1 MASHSMKQP
10 ECALS
15 ILITLLFP
23 SLSFSDAE
31 SGSLVRESERERKS
45 SDSLQRAAVLVT
57 VFFIPTENSR
67 YSSLEYISILFYDKA
82 SFISE

>member
-1 MASHSMKQP
+1 MGGRLFFILPYKVFEFMASHSMKQP

-31 SGSLVRESERERKS
+31 SGWREREREREK
-45 SDSLQRAAVLVT
+45 RERERETVLYLNNHPTT
-57 VFFIPTENSR
+57 VGHVIVSC
-67 YSSLEYISILFYDKA
+67 A
-82 SFISE
+82 